1 VQVGNVLFLPQS
13 FHVGSVSI
21 VSLSSRRLD
30 QSIKNPTFD
39 HGTNGYVFKG
49 GNTPKIGISKEK
61 MMRHQMLVVFPTC
74 SYNPQEVPEQTK
86 NNISNVLQ
94 NYHIKAE
101 AVGMFSPCFHHI
113 F

>member
-1 VQVGNVLFLPQS
+1 
-13 FHVGSVSI
+13 
-21 VSLSSRRLD
+21 
-30 QSIKNPTFD
+30 
-39 HGTNGYVFKG
+39 
-49 GNTPKIGISKEK
+49 
-61 MMRHQMLVVFPTC
+61 MLVVFPTC

-113 F
+113 FLKQKRTYTECVFYFAWF

>member
-1 VQVGNVLFLPQS
+1 MAQMDMCSKGAIPP
-13 FHVGSVSI
+13 
-21 VSLSSRRLD
+21 
-30 QSIKNPTFD
+30 KW
-39 HGTNGYVFKG
+39 VFQR
-49 GNTPKIGISKEK
+49 EQ

-101 AVGMFSPCFHHI
+101 AVGMFHHVFTIFLKTKTYIHKVCF
-113 F
+113 FFAWF